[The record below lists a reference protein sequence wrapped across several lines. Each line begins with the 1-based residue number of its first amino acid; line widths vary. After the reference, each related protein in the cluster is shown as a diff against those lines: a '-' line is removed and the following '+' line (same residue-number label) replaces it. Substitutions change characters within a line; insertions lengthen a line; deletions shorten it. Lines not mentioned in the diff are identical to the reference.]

1 MIKVLEQPKPA
12 SRSDIIKTL
21 QELLELA
28 RTERVEMLEVY
39 VKCGHKEFDRVHVDG
54 AYWTR

>member
-1 MIKVLEQPKPA
+1 MIKILEHPKPA

-21 QELLELA
+21 RELLELA
-28 RTERVEMLEVY
+28 QTERVEMLEVY
-39 VKCGHKEFDRVHVDG
+39 VKIGNKEFDRVHVDG